1 MRPAYSRLS
10 FQIVPNDKRQR
21 QKENRNKKLQ
31 AQRKAETRDNLRQRI
46 IVGIAFAAVAAVAVF
61 LLSRGGDDPDT
72 TAAAFGDGTDV
83 SVVSTTTTVPP
94 VPVSDIEC
102 PAVDGSSTQILAFD
116 AAPPMCI
123 DVAKTYT
130 AEMVTNQG
138 TITIE
143 LDAAKAPNTV
153 NNFVFLSRYHFYD
166 GSTFHRVISDFMI
179 QGGDAVGDPR
189 GTGNP
194 GYAFNDELPAEGE
207 YEVGSIAMAN
217 SGSNTQGSQFFIIT
231 GQSGVD
237 LQPLYS
243 LFGKVTSGMDA
254 VDAIEAIEIGGSD
267 APLNDVI
274 IESVTITES

>member
-1 MRPAYSRLS
+1 MRPAHSRLS
-10 FQIVPNDKRQR
+10 FQTVPNDKRQR
-21 QKENRNKKLQ
+21 QKENRNKKLE
-31 AQRKAETRDNLRQRI
+31 AQRKVETRDNLRQRI
-46 IVGIAFAAVAAVAVF
+46 LVGLAFGAVAAIAVF

-72 TAAAFGDGTDV
+72 TTAAFGDQTDV
-83 SVVSTTTTVPP
+83 SVVATTTTAPP

-102 PAVDGSSTQILAFD
+102 PAADGSSEQILAFD

-143 LDAAKAPNTV
+143 LDATKAPNTV

-179 QGGDAVGDPR
+179 QGGDAVGEPR

-194 GYAFNDELPAEGE
+194 GYQFNDELPAEGD
-207 YEVGSIAMAN
+207 YEIGSIAMAN
-217 SGSNTQGSQFFIIT
+217 SGSNTQGSQFFIVT
-231 GQSGVD
+231 GDSGVN
-237 LQPLYS
+237 LQPAYT
-243 LFGKVTSGMDA
+243 LFGKVTDGMDA
-254 VDAIEAIEIGGSD
+254 VDAIEATEVNESD
-267 APLNDVI
+267 APLSDVI